1 MIDQTEEIEACLQAF
16 SKYWKSGTF
25 FTPCSQRSHV
35 GTSTETSSNLLPKVQ
50 ILTCSFFCMK
60 DWRFSFVRVDS
71 NLEQLQIN
79 IDISRPIFSAL
90 KPVKSAI
97 LYPRPYLNQDI
108 QKYFFFTDRCD
119 DMCSKR
125 KTSLHSHAKRGT
137 DQNRLLK
144 SCSHMG
150 TLGGKRLTNR
160 KRGIWFS
167 QNERRRADLKKPWSV
182 FPQICSRTDFSQI
195 STPVFLS
202 YGPADGQTRSPLFA
216 WKLVKNETI
225 LARFCKNC
233 VTLWYLRG
241 WKSAKKSPEFQR
253 FQLSWKRSFAET
265 SFCFPTSETVN

>member
-1 MIDQTEEIEACLQAF
+1 MIDQTEEIEACLHAF

-71 NLEQLQIN
+71 NLGQLQIN

-137 DQNRLLK
+137 DQNQLLK

-150 TLGGKRLTNR
+150 TLGGKRLKKLNSME
-160 KRGIWFS
+160 RG
-167 QNERRRADLKKPWSV
+167 ALKLFNIFASPRW
-182 FPQICSRTDFSQI
+182 
-195 STPVFLS
+195 
-202 YGPADGQTRSPLFA
+202 SPLRMRTKVVSFFIFFQELSNKK
-216 WKLVKNETI
+216 KLR
-225 LARFCKNC
+225 L
-233 VTLWYLRG
+233 YD
-241 WKSAKKSPEFQR
+241 QR
-253 FQLSWKRSFAET
+253 WLK
-265 SFCFPTSETVN
+265 

>member
-71 NLEQLQIN
+71 NLGQLQIN

-125 KTSLHSHAKRGT
+125 KTSLHSHAKRG
-137 DQNRLLK
+137 NRSKSTFKIMFPHGNVGRKKVKRRFAAVSLWIFKTYTILLK
-144 SCSHMG
+144 I
-150 TLGGKRLTNR
+150 GGDM
-160 KRGIWFS
+160 F
-167 QNERRRADLKKPWSV
+167 
-182 FPQICSRTDFSQI
+182 
-195 STPVFLS
+195 
-202 YGPADGQTRSPLFA
+202 
-216 WKLVKNETI
+216 
-225 LARFCKNC
+225 
-233 VTLWYLRG
+233 
-241 WKSAKKSPEFQR
+241 
-253 FQLSWKRSFAET
+253 
-265 SFCFPTSETVN
+265 